1 MSPTSGSSSTVPRRG
16 MTRGALRAAI
26 AEVLATGMP
35 PRDVE
40 PAAVEVVA
48 ERLAGEKVEVVL
60 PTKPVEPL
68 DGVAR
73 RIADTLA
80 ANGPL
85 GRRDLRQAPWCLW
98 STTPALAAIPGAV
111 DRLAAAYDAAG
122 RRRLYAGLA
131 AAWADGFDTDR
142 AGITEIGALLAAR
155 TDRLGDPWSSAAQAL
170 SLFDPQVGPKKVAS
184 RALEAGTTPTSVLE
198 AAGLGRPQGYLLAA
212 HRAGFERMAEAA
224 VGDGPRILATVTR
237 WTFEEGE
244 VRFEALRAVAVEAAV
259 VPFGRG
265 VPDGA
270 VRGQVLDLA
279 LRLLG
284 DPRSETSRWVG
295 AGRAEP
301 IVRRWLEGTTLNRFF
316 ETIEP
321 TTADDPWAHRRAFW
335 TALWEHGH
343 VDATRIVI
351 AGDGSSD
358 AATAAVGL
366 FGEGV
371 APARLAGSDVP
382 KGATVL
388 LLRVGTLVIA
398 DWSHGSP
405 CFIWDEERGERG
417 PDLARDVFTG
427 EDLRKVLVGDTSE
440 ANQHRQGRF
449 LHRGSAFYKWQGAVA
464 DYLRG
469 RRGILLD
476 RSDYELRA

>member
-1 MSPTSGSSSTVPRRG
+1 MSPAGGPSATVPRRG
-16 MTRGALRAAI
+16 KTRGALRAAI

-35 PRDVE
+35 PREVE
-40 PAAVEVVA
+40 PAAVELVA
-48 ERLAGEKVEVVL
+48 ERLAGEKVVVHVPL
-60 PTKPVEPL
+60 KPAEPL
-68 DGVAR
+68 DAVAR
-73 RIADTLA
+73 RIAGTLA
-80 ANGPL
+80 RGEKL

-98 STTPALAAIPGAV
+98 ATEPALATIPGAI
-111 DRLAAAYDAAG
+111 DRLLAAYDEAG
-122 RRRLYAGLA
+122 RRRLFAGLA
-131 AAWADGFDTDR
+131 AAWADGFDPERPGVAEIAAHLSARLDR
-142 AGITEIGALLAAR
+142 IGE
-155 TDRLGDPWSSAAQAL
+155 PWSNAAAAL
-170 SLFDPQVGPKKVAS
+170 SFFSVEQGPKKVAA
-184 RALEAGTTPTSVLE
+184 RALETGTIPEAILE
-198 AAGLGRPQGYLLAA
+198 AAGLGRPQGHLLAA
-212 HRAGFERMAEAA
+212 HRAGFARLAEAA

-237 WTFEEGE
+237 WAFDEGV
-244 VRFEALRAVAVEAAV
+244 VRFEALRAAAVEAAV

-279 LRLLG
+279 LKLLG
-284 DPRSETSRWVG
+284 DPRAETSRWSG
-295 AGRAEP
+295 ASRAEP

-335 TALWEHGH
+335 TALWEAGH
-343 VDATRIVI
+343 VDATRIVV
-351 AGDGSSD
+351 AGDGSGE
-358 AATAAVGL
+358 AATAAAGL
-366 FGEGV
+366 FGEG
-371 APARLAGSDVP
+371 AKPARIVEGSVP

-398 DWSHGSP
+398 DWSHGNP

-417 PDLARDVFTG
+417 PDLARDVFSAD
-427 EDLRKVLVGDTSE
+427 DLRKVLTGDTAE

-464 DYLRG
+464 DFLRG

-476 RSDYELRA
+476 RADYEVRE